1 MTRRLSRA
9 GMPFLTHLL
18 LRVSAITWLLWL
30 VFSKAS
36 PNRICPGLDRLWEK
50 AQLSQDSDEAK
61 ELTTWQTLTI
71 NGVSSHL
78 RLLEDSAGFLFRY
91 SRHHLP
97 KLQTPDRHQGGWA
110 PWLWRVVSSWCT
122 CCAGPGVGG

>member
-36 PNRICPGLDRLWEK
+36 PNRICLGLDRLWEK
-50 AQLSQDSDEAK
+50 AQLFQDSDEAK
-61 ELTTWQTLTI
+61 ELTTWQTLTTKW
-71 NGVSSHL
+71 
-78 RLLEDSAGFLFRY
+78 GFQPPETPRRQRRI
-91 SRHHLP
+91 SVQIQ
-97 KLQTPDRHQGGWA
+97 QTP
-110 PWLWRVVSSWCT
+110 PT
-122 CCAGPGVGG
+122 